1 MRLTHLVKKKTC
13 EKNDMECVIISLEEE
28 LKKDALKEPYKS
40 LHTSKNELNQCFSAT
55 RK

>member
-28 LKKDALKEPYKS
+28 LKKML
-40 LHTSKNELNQCFSAT
+40 
-55 RK
+55 